1 MNTSTYKI
9 ESSQPI
15 VSTLLRAGIRSGAL
29 LANRELAVALA
40 AKSLTSPPGGEIRVV
55 HVPSGEVIFSKSG
68 DGGARSPSRS
78 P

>member
-1 MNTSTYKI
+1 MNTSAYKI

-15 VSTLLRAGIRSGAL
+15 VSTLLRTGIRSGAL

-55 HVPSGEVIFSKSG
+55 HVPSGEVIFRKTG
-68 DGGARSPSRS
+68 ESRVFDA
-78 P
+78 

>member
-9 ESSQPI
+9 ESAHPI
-15 VSTLLRAGIRSGAL
+15 VSRLSRAGIRNGAT

-55 HVPSGEVIFSKSG
+55 HVPSGEVIFRKTG
-68 DGGARSPSRS
+68 EGRVFDA
-78 P
+78 